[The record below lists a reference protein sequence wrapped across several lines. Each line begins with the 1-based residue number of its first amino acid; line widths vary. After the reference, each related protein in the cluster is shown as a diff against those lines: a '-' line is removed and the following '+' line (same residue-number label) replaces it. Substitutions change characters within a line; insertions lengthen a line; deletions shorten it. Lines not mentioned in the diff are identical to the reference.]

1 MDYLP
6 FLMLPVAFVL
16 MFLGVQVAF
25 SMMIT
30 AVLFGL
36 VIFGNRVIFQFIEKI
51 EDISSNF
58 VFAAV
63 PLFVFMGA
71 MLEKSGIADK
81 LFEAI
86 HIWTRR
92 LPGGLALATVL
103 MCIIFAASSGV
114 IGATESVV
122 GLLTIPIMLRY
133 GYDKPLI
140 SGTICAGGSLGTI
153 IPPSVVAVV
162 MGPLANQSVGDL
174 LYGMV
179 FPGLI
184 MGALYLVYIFTLCVV
199 RPSAGPRIPR
209 EPGEPSFAA
218 KLWITTRNMVPPVF
232 MIFAVLGS
240 ILLGWASPTEAAA
253 VGAFCSVLLTVLYRN
268 FSWSGLYEA
277 LIKTLQ
283 ITAMIM
289 TVLLA
294 GTLFTGV
301 FIGGGGI
308 NTASLL
314 IAKMALS
321 PWMLLGADDADHLHR
336 RLLPRLDLDRPHL
349 RAAVHAAR
357 DPGGLQPG
365 VVLRPVPDHDPDELS
380 HAADGPGD
388 LLPARG
394 RAAGDHDRSHVS
406 RRRAV
411 HRAAVLH
418 ARDRDGL
425 PDARDV
431 AAERDAAIPIGAST
445 RPTDAP
451 GAESIPTYWWRAA
464 ARPVC
469 PRPPDS
475 PFPPRPQ
482 HVLCAAASPGA
493 RAHRVRLTPI
503 KPAPES
509 R

>member
-1 MDYLP
+1 MIDYLP
-6 FLMLPVAFVL
+6 FLMLPVAFSL

-36 VIFGNRVIFQFIEKI
+36 MIFGDRVIFQFIEKI

-92 LPGGLALATVL
+92 LPGGLSLATIT

-133 GYDKPLI
+133 KYDKGLI
-140 SGTICAGGSLGTI
+140 SGSICAGGSLGTI

-162 MGPLANQSVGDL
+162 MGPLANVSVGDL

-184 MGALYLVYIFTLCVV
+184 MAGLYLTYIFVLCTLYPVN
-199 RPSAGPRIPR
+199 GPRIPP
-209 EPGEPSFAA
+209 EPGDPGFGE
-218 KLWITTRNMVPPVF
+218 KLWISTRNLVPPLL

-240 ILLGWASPTEAAA
+240 ILFGWASPTEAAA
-253 VGAFCSVLLTVLYRN
+253 IGALASVLLTILYGR
-268 FSWSGLYEA
+268 FRWHGLYDA
-277 LIKTLQ
+277 LVKTLL
-283 ITAMIM
+283 ITTMIM

-308 NTASLL
+308 NTASVL
-314 IAKMALS
+314 INKMQLT
-321 PWMLLGADDADHLHR
+321 PWMLLSLMMFIIFIAGFF
-336 RLLPRLDLDRPHL
+336 LDWISIVLIFVPLFTPLITAAGFDPVWFCILFLIMIQTSYLTPPMAPAIFYL
-349 RAAVHAAR
+349 RAVAPPEITIRHMYK
-357 DPGGLQPG
+357 G
-365 VVLRPVPDHDPDELS
+365 VVPFIALQCLTLAIVMAFPVLVTW
-380 HAADGPGD
+380 
-388 LLPARG
+388 LPSVMLNFR
-394 RAAGDHDRSHVS
+394 
-406 RRRAV
+406 
-411 HRAAVLH
+411 
-418 ARDRDGL
+418 
-425 PDARDV
+425 
-431 AAERDAAIPIGAST
+431 
-445 RPTDAP
+445 
-451 GAESIPTYWWRAA
+451 
-464 ARPVC
+464 
-469 PRPPDS
+469 
-475 PFPPRPQ
+475 
-482 HVLCAAASPGA
+482 
-493 RAHRVRLTPI
+493 
-503 KPAPES
+503 
-509 R
+509 

>member
-36 VIFGNRVIFQFIEKI
+36 AIFGNRVIFQFIEKM

-58 VFAAV
+58 VFAAI

-103 MCIIFAASSGV
+103 MCIFFAASSGV

-133 GYDKPLI
+133 GYSKPLI

-184 MGALYLVYIFTLCVV
+184 MGVLYLIYIFTLCVI
-199 RPSAGPRIPR
+199 RPQAGPRIPR
-209 EPGEPSFAA
+209 EPGEPSFGA

-253 VGAFCSVLLTVLYRN
+253 VGAFCSVLLTILYRN

-321 PWMLLGADDADHLHR
+321 PWMLLALMMLIIFIAGFF
-336 RLLPRLDLDRPHL
+336 LDWISIVLIFVPLFTPLVIQAGFDPVWFCVLFLVMIQTSYLTPPMAPAIFYL
-349 RAAVHAAR
+349 RAVAPQEITIVHMY
-357 DPGGLQPG
+357 QG
-365 VVLRPVPDHDPDELS
+365 VVPFIVLQCFTLVIVMVFPTLVTW
-380 HAADGPGD
+380 
-388 LLPARG
+388 LPTVMLQFR
-394 RAAGDHDRSHVS
+394 
-406 RRRAV
+406 
-411 HRAAVLH
+411 
-418 ARDRDGL
+418 
-425 PDARDV
+425 
-431 AAERDAAIPIGAST
+431 
-445 RPTDAP
+445 
-451 GAESIPTYWWRAA
+451 
-464 ARPVC
+464 
-469 PRPPDS
+469 
-475 PFPPRPQ
+475 
-482 HVLCAAASPGA
+482 
-493 RAHRVRLTPI
+493 
-503 KPAPES
+503 
-509 R
+509 

>member
-16 MFLGVQVAF
+16 MFMGVQVAF

-36 VIFGNRVIFQFIEKI
+36 AIFGNRVIFQFIEKM

-92 LPGGLALATVL
+92 LPGGLALATVT
-103 MCIIFAASSGV
+103 MCIFFAASSGV

-184 MGALYLVYIFTLCVV
+184 MAGLYLVYIFTLCMI
-199 RPSAGPRIPR
+199 RPEAGPRIPR
-209 EPGEPSFAA
+209 EAGEPGFGA

-253 VGAFCSVLLTVLYRN
+253 VGALCSVLLTMLYRH
-268 FSWSGLYEA
+268 FTWSGLYEA

-283 ITAMIM
+283 ITTMIM

-308 NTASLL
+308 NTASQL

-321 PWMLLGADDADHLHR
+321 PWMLLSLMMLIIFIAGFF
-336 RLLPRLDLDRPHL
+336 LDWISIVLIFVPLFTPLIIQAGFDPVWFCVLFLIMIQTSYLTPPMAPAIFYL
-349 RAAVHAAR
+349 RAVAPPEITIRHMYR
-357 DPGGLQPG
+357 G
-365 VVLRPVPDHDPDELS
+365 VVPFIALQSLTLVIAMVFPITVTW
-380 HAADGPGD
+380 
-388 LLPARG
+388 LP
-394 RAAGDHDRSHVS
+394 SVMLQS
-406 RRRAV
+406 R
-411 HRAAVLH
+411 
-418 ARDRDGL
+418 
-425 PDARDV
+425 
-431 AAERDAAIPIGAST
+431 
-445 RPTDAP
+445 
-451 GAESIPTYWWRAA
+451 
-464 ARPVC
+464 
-469 PRPPDS
+469 
-475 PFPPRPQ
+475 
-482 HVLCAAASPGA
+482 
-493 RAHRVRLTPI
+493 
-503 KPAPES
+503 
-509 R
+509 